1 MSPIDPK
8 LIISLIE
15 RATKRSPADAVRGLT
30 PLNISLIRF
39 AGSQE
44 YNSVPAG
51 YPAASPDHSS
61 ETATLRLKKGSGCP
75 LVLMLRP
82 FRLVAFLAAR
92 CRALSGAR
100 LSHEV
105 EEVVLCYLEF

>member
-8 LIISLIE
+8 LIIRLIE
-15 RATKRSPADAVRGLT
+15 RATKRSLRALRRLA
-30 PLNISLIRF
+30 PLNISLVRF

-61 ETATLRLKKGSGCP
+61 ETATLRLKKGSGYP

-82 FRLVAFLAAR
+82 FRLVASLAAR
-92 CRALSGAR
+92 CREGNR
-100 LSHEV
+100 
-105 EEVVLCYLEF
+105 